1 MFKGLLPLIITLWFD
16 GFFEEVEGVL
26 ERVDDINK
34 IVWVRERSNDLHK
47 IDYEK
52 ITSVEFID

>member
-1 MFKGLLPLIITLWFD
+1 MWFD